1 MAAGYTLRKL
11 TAVRDSA
18 PDFGQ
23 GDVQEIRFATADL
36 DAENTGVALKRVRPN
51 TRVSLGHRHERA
63 EEVYVVLSG
72 AGRVRLDDE
81 IVDVEPLDALRVA
94 PPVIRILRGRASGP
108 RSAGLRATPR
118 RRRRAAPRL
127 VDLAQLHRRHPPI
140 PYRGQRALLT
150 MTTTAPDPNR
160 ILWEAVAH

>member
-1 MAAGYTLRKL
+1 MASGYTLRKL

-23 GDVQEIRFATADL
+23 GDVQIRFATADL
-36 DAENTGVALKRVRPN
+36 GAENTGVALKRVRPN

-72 AGRVRLDDE
+72 AGRVTLDDE

-94 PPVIRILRGRASGP
+94 PPVIKSFEAGPQGLEVLAFGP
-108 RSAGLRATPR
+108 RHDGDGELLPDWWSTQL
-118 RRRRAAPRL
+118 
-127 VDLAQLHRRHPPI
+127 QLHRRHPPI
-140 PYRGQRALLT
+140 PYRGPRAT
-150 MTTTAPDPNR
+150 IDHDDDST
-160 ILWEAVAH
+160 